1 MFWSQSTILRAV
13 PWILALTLHKRDQP
27 ASQVLHHPV
36 AVRLQGVREQA
47 EDDFSSRWSL
57 VVQSDVVV
65 V

>member
-1 MFWSQSTILRAV
+1 MPS
-13 PWILALTLHKRDQP
+13 ILALLLHKRDQR
-27 ASQVLHHPV
+27 ASQVLDLAGVHAWLAV

-57 VVQSDVVV
+57 AVQSDVVV